1 VCYSWWAIASLAI
14 LGRTHW
20 IDGDKLAQFILS
32 AQVRPPS

>member
-1 VCYSWWAIASLAI
+1 MCYSWWAIASLAI